1 MKKNLIALIAGAA
14 ALCMMTAGCGSQST
28 ETTTASAAA
37 TQAAAAATTAAAAA
51 AQEEEQ
57 AWKKDDTSYLS
68 GITASDYVELPD
80 DYKHQSVEVAKPD
93 DPTDE
98 EVEQRIQ
105 AVLQSNGALEEVDRK
120 VEEGDTVNIDYVGK
134 IDGEEFAGGSGSYD
148 LLIGSGAFIE
158 GFEDGLIGAKKG
170 ETLDLNL
177 KFPDDYPSEDVAGKD
192 VVFTVT
198 VNKIS
203 EYALS
208 DDFVKSLNLT
218 NDFGQAVTDVD
229 TFREYIRSNMIEEN
243 EGTYT
248 WLIKHEI
255 DNNLLETVTFKQDI
269 PASMLE
275 SYYFQYQNYLSNAAS
290 SNYMDL
296 ATFMQKQYGAT
307 ADNYDTMIRDFAKQ
321 GAQLGLIYQAIAD
334 ERELNPTEEEI
345 RTAIAEYVK
354 TDTTGATADDLDRYI
369 QEYIRDELLS
379 NRVRNWLYEHCEVS
393 EPEKSEGDTADT
405 AEAAEEKED
414 DTSDTSDTSEK
425 TEEDSADTSASS
437 STEEESSAAGTTED
451 SAAAHE
457 N

>member
-37 TQAAAAATTAAAAA
+37 TEAAAAATTAAAAA

-57 AWKKDDTSYLS
+57 AWKKDDSSYLS

-134 IDGEEFAGGSGSYD
+134 IDGEEFAGGSGNYD

-158 GFEDGLIGAKKG
+158 GFEDGLIGAKKD

-177 KFPDDYPSEDVAGKD
+177 KFPDDYPAEDVAGKD

-218 NDFGQAVTDVD
+218 NDFGQAVTDID

-296 ATFMQKQYGAT
+296 PTFMQKQYGAT

-379 NRVRNWLYEHCEVS
+379 SRVRNWLYEHCEVS
-393 EPEKSEGDTADT
+393 EPEKGNGDTSDT
-405 AEAAEEKED
+405 AEAAEEKKD
-414 DTSDTSDTSEK
+414 DTSDTSEK
-425 TEEDSADTSASS
+425 AEEDSADTSGTS

>member
-37 TQAAAAATTAAAAA
+37 TEAAAAATTAAAAA

>member
-37 TQAAAAATTAAAAA
+37 TEAAAAATTAAAAA

-170 ETLDLNL
+170 ETLNLNL
-177 KFPDDYPSEDVAGKD
+177 KFPDDYPAEDVAGKD

-379 NRVRNWLYEHCEVS
+379 SRVRNWLYEHCEVS
-393 EPEKSEGDTADT
+393 EPEKGNGDTSDT
-405 AEAAEEKED
+405 AEAAEEKKD
-414 DTSDTSDTSEK
+414 DTSDTSEK
-425 TEEDSADTSASS
+425 AEEDSSDTSSSS
-437 STEEESSAAGTTED
+437 STEEESSSAGTTED

>member
-37 TQAAAAATTAAAAA
+37 TEAAAAATTAAAAA

-158 GFEDGLIGAKKG
+158 GFEDGLKKKKKG

-177 KFPDDYPSEDVAGKD
+177 KFPDDYPAEDVAGKD

-379 NRVRNWLYEHCEVS
+379 SRVRNWLYEHCEVS
-393 EPEKSEGDTADT
+393 EPEKGNGDTSDT
-405 AEAAEEKED
+405 AEAAEEKKD
-414 DTSDTSDTSEK
+414 DTSDTSEK
-425 TEEDSADTSASS
+425 AEEDSSDTSSSS

>member
-37 TQAAAAATTAAAAA
+37 TEAAAAATTAAAAA
-51 AQEEEQ
+51 AQEEQ

-177 KFPDDYPSEDVAGKD
+177 KFPDDYPAEDVAGKD

-379 NRVRNWLYEHCEVS
+379 SRVRNWLYEHCEVS
-393 EPEKSEGDTADT
+393 EPEKGNGDTSDT
-405 AEAAEEKED
+405 AEAAEEKKD
-414 DTSDTSDTSEK
+414 DTSDTSEK
-425 TEEDSADTSASS
+425 AEEDSSDTSSSS

>member
-37 TQAAAAATTAAAAA
+37 TEAAAAATTAAAAA

-170 ETLDLNL
+170 ETLNLNL
-177 KFPDDYPSEDVAGKD
+177 KFPDDYPAEDVAGKD

-379 NRVRNWLYEHCEVS
+379 SRVRNWLYEHCEVS
-393 EPEKSEGDTADT
+393 EPEKGNGDTSDT
-405 AEAAEEKED
+405 AEAAEEKKD
-414 DTSDTSDTSEK
+414 DTSDTSEK
-425 TEEDSADTSASS
+425 AEEDSSDTSSSS

>member
-37 TQAAAAATTAAAAA
+37 TEAAAAATTAAAAA

-177 KFPDDYPSEDVAGKD
+177 KFPDDYPAEDVAGKD

-379 NRVRNWLYEHCEVS
+379 SRVRNWLYEHCEVS
-393 EPEKSEGDTADT
+393 EPEKENGDTSDT
-405 AEAAEEKED
+405 AEAAEEKKD
-414 DTSDTSDTSEK
+414 DTSDTSEK
-425 TEEDSADTSASS
+425 AEKDSSDTSSS
-437 STEEESSAAGTTED
+437 ASTEEESSAAGTTED

>member
-37 TQAAAAATTAAAAA
+37 TEAAAAATTAAAAA

-57 AWKKDDTSYLS
+57 AWKKDDSSYLS

-93 DPTDE
+93 DPTNE
-98 EVEQRIQ
+98 QVEQRIQ

-177 KFPDDYPSEDVAGKD
+177 KFPDDYPAEDVAGKD

-296 ATFMQKQYGAT
+296 PTFMQKQYGAT

-379 NRVRNWLYEHCEVS
+379 SRVRNWLYEHCEVS
-393 EPEKSEGDTADT
+393 EPEKGNGDTSDT
-405 AEAAEEKED
+405 AEATEEKKD
-414 DTSDTSDTSEK
+414 DTSDTSEK
-425 TEEDSADTSASS
+425 AEEDSSDTSSSS

>member
-37 TQAAAAATTAAAAA
+37 TEAAAAATTAAAAA

-170 ETLDLNL
+170 ETLNLNL
-177 KFPDDYPSEDVAGKD
+177 KFPDDYPAEDVAGKD

-379 NRVRNWLYEHCEVS
+379 SRVRNWLYEHCEVS
-393 EPEKSEGDTADT
+393 EPEKGNGDTSDT
-405 AEAAEEKED
+405 AEAVEEKKD
-414 DTSDTSDTSEK
+414 DTSDTSEK
-425 TEEDSADTSASS
+425 AEEDSSDTSSSS
-437 STEEESSAAGTTED
+437 STEEESSSAGTTED